1 MARTH
6 TPAALPAVRILTVA
20 QVSSAVGLG
29 RERIR
34 QLEVAGQ
41 FPRRF
46 TIAPNGRAIGWLAA
60 EIERWIAERAAQRE
74 HKEAA

>member
-6 TPAALPAVRILTVA
+6 TPAALPAVRVLTVA
-20 QVSSAVGLG
+20 QVSSTVGLG

-46 TIAPNGRAIGWLAA
+46 SIAPGGRVVGWLST
-60 EIERWIAERAAQRE
+60 EIEAWISERAAQRE